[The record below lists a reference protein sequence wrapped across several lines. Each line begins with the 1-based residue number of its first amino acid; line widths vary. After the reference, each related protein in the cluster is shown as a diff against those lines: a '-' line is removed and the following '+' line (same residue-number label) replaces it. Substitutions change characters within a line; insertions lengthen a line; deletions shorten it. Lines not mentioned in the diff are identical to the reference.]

1 MFKKVISVLLITSFI
16 FCLTG
21 CAQTK
26 KPRGNVS
33 FESKKEMFEALNG
46 TWFSVN
52 DSFTGPT
59 YTEIV
64 FNDDKIK
71 QCQVYGWLY
80 DSDTDEYKPQYN
92 ENINFEDYYGYGS
105 LVDFDY
111 KTGQILFKNNNYL
124 DVDIKINKHTGD
136 GKEIKEMYLKIGSRV
151 YLKASDNTDLSVENF
166 KTFQNFCAAAIFN
179 KTYTLVGM
187 SYQYKDEATNTEAG
201 INYDNMFVFNDFDNE
216 ETSFDVIH
224 RYYNDV
230 HYMARTDEF
239 EYLYNE
245 IKDFYGHKTNIIAL
259 IGDDMPDFDKKEY
272 YKNDRF
278 RELKYYLYMNSE
290 GKLVSN
296 IDN

>member
-1 MFKKVISVLLITSFI
+1 MFKKVISILLITSVI
-16 FCLTG
+16 FCATG

-52 DSFTGPT
+52 DLFTGPI

-80 DSDTDEYKPQYN
+80 NFDTDEYKPQYN

-105 LVDFDY
+105 IPDFDY
-111 KTGQILFKNNNYL
+111 KTGQIFFKNNDDL
-124 DVDIKINKHTGD
+124 DIDIKMNKYTAD
-136 GKEIKEMYLKIGSRV
+136 GKEIKEMYLKIGRQV

-166 KTFQNFCAAAIFN
+166 KTFQNFCAAAISNEKYSFVDLYYRQRDEKN
-179 KTYTLVGM
+179 DIDGGIERNGLFTYKGCDSEKVSFEIVRIG
-187 SYQYKDEATNTEAG
+187 TNDT
-201 INYDNMFVFNDFDNE
+201 
-216 ETSFDVIH
+216 
-224 RYYNDV
+224 

-245 IKDFYGHKTNIIAL
+245 IKDLYYHRTNIIAL

-272 YKNDRF
+272 YKNDTF